1 MNIQDKVAVIATK
14 ALKEIKVTL
23 GMEVKLEQMM
33 SGNATLEAEAFE
45 AGQSVFVVNG
55 EDRVPLPEGEYELEN
70 GQVLVVMEEGVI
82 DSIKDMTE
90 EEVVEETEEEMEA
103 EAPQPKKVVESVET
117 HFSKKDLDTWKAE
130 LKAELLDALKQEFKN
145 EGEVVE
151 EIPASEEVIEAVK
164 ETEEAVEEP
173 ATELHKHSPKVEKA
187 RMDFRSEGKTRKAR
201 LYSFTNKFIN
211 SNK

>member
-33 SGNATLEAEAFE
+33 SGDATLEAEAFE
-45 AGQSVFVVNG
+45 AGQAVFVVNG

-70 GQVLVVMEEGVI
+70 GQVLVVMEEGMI

-103 EAPQPKKVVESVET
+103 EKPQPKKVVESVET
-117 HFSKKDLDTWKAE
+117 HFSKEDLDAWKAE

-151 EIPASEEVIEAVK
+151 EIPASEEVIEAV
-164 ETEEAVEEP
+164 EEK
-173 ATELHKHSPKVEKA
+173 ATELHKHTPEVKDKKVNL
-187 RMDFRSEGKTRKAR
+187 RSEGQTKKGRF
-201 LYSFTNKFIN
+201 YSFLNNRNK
-211 SNK
+211 

>member
-33 SGNATLEAEAFE
+33 SGDATLEAEAFE
-45 AGQSVFVVNG
+45 AGQMVFVVNG
-55 EDRVPLPEGEYELEN
+55 EDRVPVPEGEYELEN

-103 EAPQPKKVVESVET
+103 EAPQPKKVVEATTVET
-117 HFSKKDLDTWKAE
+117 HFSKDDLKTMLSEMKAE
-130 LKAELLDALKQEFKN
+130 ILEELKQEFKN
-145 EGEVVE
+145 EGEVIE
-151 EIPASEEVIEAVK
+151 EIPASEEVIEAV
-164 ETEEAVEEP
+164 EEASKEE
-173 ATELHKHSPKVEKA
+173 ATELHKHTPKVNKQ

>member
-33 SGNATLEAEAFE
+33 SGDATLEAEAFE
-45 AGQSVFVVNG
+45 AGQPVFVVNG
-55 EDRVPLPEGEYELEN
+55 EDRVPVPEGEYELEN

-82 DSIKDMTE
+82 AEVKDMAEAPAE
-90 EEVVEETEEEMEA
+90 EAEEEMEA

-117 HFSKKDLDTWKAE
+117 HFSKDDLDAWKAE

-145 EGEVVE
+145 EGEVIE
-151 EIPASEEVIEAVK
+151 EIPASEGGIEAVK
-164 ETEEAVEEP
+164 EADEVVEEK
-173 ATELHKHSPKVEKA
+173 ATELHKHTPKTKEK